1 MSLFLSTCSVISSSV
16 SLIAGVKQINAK
28 VTTLLQPHKGLRI
41 SERDRRRLVSIHKRV
56 ECLIQ
61 PLNFCVMWSRERD
74 SCIQTVIQYAYDL
87 VHSVTDFL
95 DKVKFVTDEIDPFMR
110 ILDNDSS
117 QKVDHFL
124 RELDFACS
132 SVSMAVAISKSDA
145 VYVERRQVSPS
156 ALLKASM
163 RICEMTS
170 RSGDLFAIHGSLYKR
185 EMNIWKVVS
194 SDCTI
199 KVSQFKAVDPSDS
212 PYLIRLSPTES
223 ELGELNF
230 PIHTALTFQA
240 TTAELL
246 SLPVPSLIDST
257 ALYWRFAGS
266 DATASPTKRRLLHRN
281 PSGEIDQDLSRLS
294 LDSSD
299 EEAFLVHGA
308 SAMPNSLRPRVS
320 STHISGPET
329 AAEYAFTYAGSNLS
343 PLDIVYITRLCVLE
357 AIRQP
362 ISTSPMGDMIPSP
375 RTNVIKA
382 LHLEASDETLTA
394 LLLDARLPHDSQS
407 AYSPCESTGD
417 DGSTLIYSPG
427 ETRIDLVDED
437 TKTQF

>member
-1 MSLFLSTCSVISSSV
+1 MSLFLSTCSLISSSV
-16 SLIAGVKQINAK
+16 SVITGVKQINAK
-28 VTTLLQPHKGLRI
+28 VATLLQPHKGLRV

-61 PLNFCVMWSRERD
+61 PLNYCVMWSKERD
-74 SCIQTVIQYAYDL
+74 SCIQTVIQFAYDL

-95 DKVKFVTDEIDPFMR
+95 DKVKFVTDEMDPFTR
-110 ILDNDSS
+110 ILDYDSS

-124 RELDFACS
+124 RELEFACS
-132 SVSMAVAISKSDA
+132 SVSMAVAISKSDT
-145 VYVERRQVSPS
+145 VSVERRQVSPS

-163 RICEMTS
+163 RICEMAS
-170 RSGDLFAIHGSLYKR
+170 RSGDLFAIHGTLYKR
-185 EMNIWKVVS
+185 DLNIWQVLS

-199 KVSQFKAVDPSDS
+199 KVTQFKSVDPSDS
-212 PYLIRLSPTES
+212 PYLIRLSPAES
-223 ELGELNF
+223 EIGELNF
-230 PIHTALTFQA
+230 PIHTALSFQA
-240 TTAELL
+240 TTAKSLN
-246 SLPVPSLIDST
+246 LPVASLIDST
-257 ALYWRFAGS
+257 AVYWRFADS
-266 DATASPTKRRLLHRN
+266 DATASPSKRRLLHRN
-281 PSGEIDQDLSRLS
+281 PSGEIDQELSRLS

-299 EEAFLVHGA
+299 EEAILVHGA

-343 PLDIVYITRLCVLE
+343 PLDLVYITRLCVLE

-362 ISTSPMGDMIPSP
+362 ISISPTGDMMLSP
-375 RTNVIKA
+375 PKNVIQA

-394 LLLDARLPHDSQS
+394 LLIDARLPHNIQS
-407 AYSPCESTGD
+407 ACSPCESTGD
-417 DGSTLIYSPG
+417 GGSTPIYLPG
-427 ETRIDLVDED
+427 ETRIDLVDEE